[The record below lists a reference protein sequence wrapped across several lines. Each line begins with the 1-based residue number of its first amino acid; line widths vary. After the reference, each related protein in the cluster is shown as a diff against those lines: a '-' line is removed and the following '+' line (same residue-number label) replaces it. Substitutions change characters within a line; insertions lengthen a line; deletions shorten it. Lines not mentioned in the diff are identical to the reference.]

1 MNIQFKKGALD
12 LCVMTMLCLR
22 DMYGF
27 ELVSA
32 ISDDIK
38 ISEGAI
44 YPLLKRIK
52 EEGYVTTYLKESTD
66 GPPRKYYSITAEGRA
81 VKQKMESEWRAF
93 VSGMEKI
100 LNRGIIEDDL

>member
-1 MNIQFKKGALD
+1 MNIQFKKGALE
-12 LCVMTMLCLR
+12 LCVLSMLNQR

-32 ISDDIK
+32 ISDDIE

-52 EEGYVTTYLKESTD
+52 EDGYVTTYLQESAD
-66 GPPRKYYSITAEGRA
+66 GPPRKYYSITEEGRA
-81 VKQKMESEWRAF
+81 VKREMECEWRAF
-93 VSGMEKI
+93 VNGMDKI
-100 LNRGIIEDDL
+100 LNRG

>member
-1 MNIQFKKGALD
+1 MNIQFKKGALE
-12 LCVMTMLCLR
+12 LCVLALLDLR

-32 ISDDIK
+32 ISGDIE

-52 EEGYVTTYLKESTD
+52 EEGYVTTYLRESAD
-66 GPPRKYYSITAEGRA
+66 GPPRKYYTITAKGRS
-81 VKQKMESEWRAF
+81 VKKEMENEWRAF
-93 VSGMEKI
+93 VRGMEQI
-100 LNRGIIEDDL
+100 LDRGNQNAL